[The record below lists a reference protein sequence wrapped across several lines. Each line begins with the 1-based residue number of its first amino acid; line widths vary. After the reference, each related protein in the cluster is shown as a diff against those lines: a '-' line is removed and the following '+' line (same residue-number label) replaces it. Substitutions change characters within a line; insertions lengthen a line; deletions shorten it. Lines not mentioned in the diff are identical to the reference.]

1 LGSLLQHRPH
11 LPSPRTRRT
20 PRTRRRVRPL
30 TRLAA
35 DNHHQ
40 LPTTRPGRPH
50 RPAKGHHQR
59 ATRKSHQPKEPPWL
73 TPPRP
78 APPTKPGSAPHG
90 PCGKRSAVAAN
101 AGASLAP
108 NGSLPSFVRTSPP
121 TATLR
126 TSPTSRRLNAS
137 SSSADPVRAAGRQ
150 RRSPAEL
157 GTRQLTYYRKEP
169 RAQPL

>member
-1 LGSLLQHRPH
+1 
-11 LPSPRTRRT
+11 PSKNRTD
-20 PRTRRRVRPL
+20 PPS
-30 TRLAA
+30 
-35 DNHHQ
+35 
-40 LPTTRPGRPH
+40 
-50 RPAKGHHQR
+50 R
-59 ATRKSHQPKEPPWL
+59 AR
-73 TPPRP
+73 PRP
-78 APPTKPGSAPHG
+78 APPTNPAPASHG
-90 PCGKRSAVAAN
+90 PCRRRSAVSAN

-108 NGSLPSFVRTSPP
+108 NGSFPPFVRTSPP

-126 TSPTSRRLNAS
+126 TPPTSRRLNAS